1 MDKAKLLS
9 GSSLF
14 CQLTPTELETL
25 AKNAHIRHFVAKQI
39 IIEQGSRG
47 DEMYAVVHGRLKVT
61 RSNNDGR
68 EINLA
73 ILEGGEIFGELAMLD
88 GAPRNAS
95 VEALEDG
102 ELLVLQRS
110 AVDQYLAHHPHVMRS
125 LITSL
130 CERLRSANDLVQDTL
145 FLPLPQRLAKVL
157 RQLAHNHGDTN
168 EDGVRIDLKMTQ
180 QDLANF
186 VGASRESVNKQLSQW
201 EDNGYL
207 KMKSGYIQII
217 QITQLPG

>member
-14 CQLTPTELETL
+14 CELSPTELETL
-25 AKNAHIRHFVAKQI
+25 AKNAHIRHFISKQI

-47 DEMYAVVHGRLKVT
+47 DEMYAVIHGRLKVT

-73 ILEGGEIFGELAMLD
+73 ILEGGEVFGELAMLD

-95 VEALEDG
+95 VEGLEDG

-110 AVDQYLAHHPHVMRS
+110 TVDQYLAHHPHVMRS
-125 LITSL
+125 LITTL

-157 RQLAHNHGDTN
+157 RQLAQNHGDQN
-168 EDGVRIDLKMTQ
+168 PDGVRIDLKMTQ

-201 EDNGYL
+201 EENGFL

-217 QITQLPG
+217 QIAQLPA

>member
-14 CQLTPTELETL
+14 CELSTTELETL
-25 AKNAHIRHFVAKQI
+25 AKHAHIRLFVSKQI

-47 DEMYAVVHGRLKVT
+47 DEMYAVIHGRLKVT

-73 ILEGGEIFGELAMLD
+73 ILEGGEVFGELAMLD

-110 AVDQYLAHHPHVMRS
+110 TVDQYLAHHPHVMRS
-125 LITSL
+125 LITTL

-157 RQLAHNHGDTN
+157 RQLAQNHGDIN

-201 EDNGYL
+201 EENGFL
-207 KMKSGYIQII
+207 KMRSGYIQII
-217 QITQLPG
+217 QILQLPG

>member
-14 CQLTPTELETL
+14 CQLTPSELETL
-25 AKNAHIRHFVAKQI
+25 AKHAHVRHFVAKQI

-102 ELLVLQRS
+102 ELLVLHRS

-157 RQLAHNHGDTN
+157 RQLARNHGETN
-168 EDGVRIDLKMTQ
+168 QDGVRIDLKMTQ

-217 QITQLPG
+217 QITELPG

>member
-14 CQLTPTELETL
+14 CELSPSELETL
-25 AKNAHIRHFVAKQI
+25 AKHAHIRHFISKQI

-47 DEMYAVVHGRLKVT
+47 DEMYAVIHGRLKVT

-73 ILEGGEIFGELAMLD
+73 ILEGGEVFGELAMLD

-110 AVDQYLAHHPHVMRS
+110 TVDQYLAHHPHVMRS
-125 LITSL
+125 LITTL

-157 RQLAHNHGDTN
+157 RQLAQNHGDIN

-201 EDNGYL
+201 EEHGFL
-207 KMKSGYIQII
+207 KMRSGYIQII
-217 QITQLPG
+217 QIMQLPG

>member
-14 CQLTPTELETL
+14 CQLTPSELEAL
-25 AKNAHIRHFVAKQI
+25 AKNAHIRHFVAKQM

-157 RQLAHNHGDTN
+157 RQLAHNHGDAN

-201 EDNGYL
+201 EVSGYL

-217 QITQLPG
+217 QIAQLPG